1 MDRTCRTIQRTFKPK
16 KSAPFGSKGLQ
27 LKRYIDTTLGQGDL
41 GEAVRLPIGE
51 NLNEWLAVHTVDFF
65 NSVNILYS
73 TLMEVCTPATC
84 PTMSAGPKQIILSVR
99 LSYKEVSHCKLSDRE
114 NEISIGMSTGGLME
128 SRSRCPLRCLHQT
141 QLDDGAIFPQ
151 HFGAPFPPNF
161 RDIVKTILKRL
172 FRVYAHIYHSNLE
185 EVKHL
190 NTYFKHFTFF
200 TQEFQLIDRVE
211 LAPLNELI
219 ETIMHGR

>member
-16 KSAPFGSKGLQ
+16 QSAPSGSKGLQ

-65 NSVNILYS
+65 NSVI
-73 TLMEVCTPATC
+73 EH
-84 PTMSAGPKQIILSVR
+84 SVQ
-99 LSYKEVSHCKLSDRE
+99 H
-114 NEISIGMSTGGLME
+114 
-128 SRSRCPLRCLHQT
+128 P
-141 QLDDGAIFPQ
+141 DG
-151 HFGAPFPPNF
+151 GAPFPPNF

-172 FRVYAHIYHSNLE
+172 FRVYAHIYHSHFQMIMNLE

-200 TQEFQLIDRVE
+200 TQEFQLIDRAE